1 MLEKISETVARIC
14 LAENLRQ
21 FDAALRHGMEALG
34 FVGFNLTVGKQRAA
48 DFMTDPTVTSFS
60 SKDLEHYDRM
70 NWQSRDPQLQLAAR
84 IGPEIIWLRDDWREQ
99 HGEYHEYLVEAG
111 LQSGIT
117 IPLTQPGG
125 RLAAMTMV
133 GPNTRH
139 LPDLAPAARI
149 IAHTAQARLAALGNT
164 AVNGLGRRA
173 QFRELSQTQRE
184 VLHWAAMGKTNSEI
198 GMILGQTRRGI
209 DYHMS
214 EIMRKLAV
222 ERRVQAIVIYAQEN
236 A

>member
-1 MLEKISETVARIC
+1 MLQELSEIVARIC

-21 FDAALRHGMEALG
+21 LDAALLDATQALG
-34 FVGFNLTVGKQRAA
+34 FAGFNLTVGKRQVAE
-48 DFMTDPTVTSFS
+48 FMTEPSVTSFS
-60 SKDLEHYDRM
+60 ARDLEIYDRM
-70 NWQSRDPQLQLAAR
+70 NWHNRDPQLLSAGR
-84 IGPEIIWLRDDWREQ
+84 IGPETSWRREDWRQ
-99 HGEYHEYLVEAG
+99 LHGEYFDYLVESG
-111 LQSGIT
+111 LRSGIT
-117 IPLTQPGG
+117 IPLTRQGG
-125 RLAAMTMV
+125 RLAAMVMV
-133 GPNTRH
+133 GTNARH
-139 LPDLAPAARI
+139 PALVAPAARI
-149 IAHTAQARLAALGNT
+149 IAHTGQARLAALGNT
-164 AVNGLGRRA
+164 AVSRIGRAARL
-173 QFRELSQTQRE
+173 RDLSGTQKE

>member
-1 MLEKISETVARIC
+1 MQELSEMVARIC
-14 LAENLRQ
+14 LAEDLRQ
-21 FDAALRHGMEALG
+21 LDAALLDAAQALG
-34 FVGFNLTVGKQRAA
+34 FAGFNLTVGKRQVA
-48 DFMTDPTVTSFS
+48 DFMTEPTVTSFS
-60 SKDLEHYDRM
+60 RDDLARYDRL
-70 NWQSRDPQLQLAAR
+70 NWQNRDPQLMLAAR
-84 IGPEIIWLRDDWREQ
+84 IGPEIVWLREDWRKQ
-99 HGEYHEYLVEAG
+99 HGEYFDYLAETG

-125 RLAAMTMV
+125 RLAAMTMI
-133 GPNTRH
+133 GLGTQIPAE
-139 LPDLAPAARI
+139 LAPAARI

-164 AVNGLGRRA
+164 AVNGLGRGA
-173 QFRELSQTQRE
+173 QFRELSQTQKE